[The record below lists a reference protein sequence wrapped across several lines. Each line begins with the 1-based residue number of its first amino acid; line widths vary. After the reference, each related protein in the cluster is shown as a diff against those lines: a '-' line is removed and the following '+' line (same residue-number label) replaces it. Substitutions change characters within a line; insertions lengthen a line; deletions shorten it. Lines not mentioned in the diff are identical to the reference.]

1 MYIVTVLAVGL
12 LIGGLE
18 KFVMAGPTTGG
29 SIETMLLGISGAVFG
44 GIAARAYGWYET
56 PIHPAG
62 VVASIVG
69 AILVLFIS
77 RLLSQSR
84 RTG

>member
-12 LIGGLE
+12 IIGGLE
-18 KFVMAGPTTGG
+18 KFVLSGPTTVG
-29 SIETMLLGISGAVFG
+29 SLETMFLGISGAVFG
-44 GIAARAYGWYET
+44 GVAARAYGWYET
-56 PIHPAG
+56 PFHPAG
-62 VVASIVG
+62 VVASIAG
-69 AILVLFIS
+69 AILVLFIN

>member
-1 MYIVTVLAVGL
+1 
-12 LIGGLE
+12 
-18 KFVMAGPTTGG
+18 
-29 SIETMLLGISGAVFG
+29 MLLGVSGAVFG

-56 PIHPAG
+56 PLHPAG
-62 VVASIVG
+62 VVASIAG
-69 AILVLFIS
+69 AIPVLFIN